1 MENATCDQRPEGEVG
16 AGLWLSGK
24 EHSRQRE
31 QQMQR
36 SWGRMCL
43 EKVWDSREARVAG
56 TE

>member
-24 EHSRQRE
+24 EHSRQWE
-31 QQMQR
+31 QQVQR
-36 SWGRMCL
+36 SRGRMCL
-43 EKVWDSREARVAG
+43 EKVWNSREARVAG